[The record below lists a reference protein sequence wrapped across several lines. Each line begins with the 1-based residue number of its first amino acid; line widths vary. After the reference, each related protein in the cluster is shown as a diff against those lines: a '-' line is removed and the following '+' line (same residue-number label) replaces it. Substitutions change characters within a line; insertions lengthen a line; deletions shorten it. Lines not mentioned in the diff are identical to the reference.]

1 MMSELVKSTGNKTIN
16 ILGTPYEIIE
26 QSEKE
31 NPKLKEASGLCE
43 QYSKKI
49 ILNASLREPSDE
61 WTVEDAEKYRKKV
74 LRHEIIHA
82 FLTESGLS
90 VESEWAENEEMVD
103 WFAIQFERL
112 CRAFREAGAFPDDR
126 EKGLEQLA
134 KAMSR
139 VGASVSTV
147 KGDMD
152 WVDER
157 S

>member
-1 MMSELVKSTGNKTIN
+1 MTIN
-16 ILGTPYEIIE
+16 ILGTPYEIME

-61 WTVEDAEKYRKKV
+61 WTVEDAETYRKKV

-103 WFAIQFERL
+103 WFAIQFEKL
-112 CRAFREAGAFPDDR
+112 YRAFGEAGALEDVVFKVAFPDDR
-126 EKGLEQLA
+126 ENGLERL
-134 KAMSR
+134 
-139 VGASVSTV
+139 V
-147 KGDMD
+147 KGDVD

>member
-1 MMSELVKSTGNKTIN
+1 MSEHIKGTENKTIN
-16 ILGTPYEIIE
+16 ILGTPYEIME

-61 WTVEDAEKYRKKV
+61 WTDEDAEKYRKKV

-103 WFAIQFERL
+103 WFAIQFEKIY
-112 CRAFREAGAFPDDR
+112 RAFREAGAFPGDV
-126 EKGLEQLA
+126 ETGLERLA
-134 KAMSR
+134 KAMGR
-139 VGASVSTV
+139 VGLSASSMKEGVE
-147 KGDMD
+147 
-152 WVDER
+152 WIDER